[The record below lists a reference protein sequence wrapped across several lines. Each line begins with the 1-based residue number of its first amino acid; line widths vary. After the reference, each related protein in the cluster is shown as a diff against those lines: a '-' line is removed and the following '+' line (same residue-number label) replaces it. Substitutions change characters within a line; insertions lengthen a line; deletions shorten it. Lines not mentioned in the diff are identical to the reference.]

1 MIELFHIIFIIGN
14 HFMSEESN
22 EKLKE
27 PDTPQDS
34 SAGSE
39 EEEEEEST
47 PVKESESKRKS
58 TISSVQRR
66 GTLFIPGEE
75 PR

>member
-1 MIELFHIIFIIGN
+1 
-14 HFMSEESN
+14 MSEESN

-34 SAGSE
+34 SVSS

-47 PVKESESKRKS
+47 PVKESESKRKV
-58 TISSVQRR
+58 TLTSVQRR